1 MNKYSFLA
9 KKNLFALKKSE
20 FTEAILGLSLLA
32 AINFFWFRHNLGF
45 SGVNPHPYW
54 IVIVP
59 IAVRYGFKGG
69 LWAGFLSGLT
79 MIAMMR
85 LNLPDI
91 SLSEFMEI
99 RHFSQPILFITA
111 GIVIGEIREAQK
123 RRFQDLKTE
132 FNDIS
137 AAFENLSERYETLE
151 NAKQEIDT
159 RIISQ
164 EHTLSTLYEAAQA
177 LKSLNEEEIY
187 PAVLNLLKDFIAV
200 EACSIYKLSDNKLQL
215 VTSSGDMKGTRPQE
229 APTDEGIMGHA
240 ILSGETVSI
249 NTLIS
254 SKEFSDQKVLDIII
268 SAPLVN
274 SENEIMGILN
284 IEEISFV
291 KFNPQT
297 IRMTSLI
304 ADWCS
309 AAIVNARTY
318 KDTKDKNISDE
329 VTGFYTYRYFQER
342 FREEF
347 QRARRYELYLSLLA
361 IEIVDLDSFLEKAK
375 QDIIPILSRVLKD
388 NLRNID
394 LICQDSN
401 DQSKY
406 FLILPSTPLPGAR
419 VVEDKITREIKAFK
433 FRPYEDEEKLLK
445 IKAGVAEIDKEMK
458 SPDEL
463 IEKAYKDIH
472 ET

>member
-1 MNKYSFLA
+1 MT
-9 KKNLFALKKSE
+9 LKKSE

-32 AINFFWFRHNLGF
+32 AINFLWFRHNLGF

-59 IAVRYGFKGG
+59 IAARYGFKGG

-79 MIAMMR
+79 MIAMMK

-91 SLSEFMEI
+91 SMSEFMEI
-99 RHFSQPILFITA
+99 RYFSQPILFITA
-111 GIVIGEIREAQK
+111 GIIIGEIREVQK
-123 RRFQDLKTE
+123 KRFQDLKTE

-137 AAFENLSERYETLE
+137 AAFENLSERYATLE

-177 LKSLNEEEIY
+177 LKSLKEEEIY

-200 EACSIYKLSDNKLQL
+200 GACSIYKLSDNKLQL
-215 VTSSGDMKGTRPQE
+215 VTSLGDIKGTRQQE
-229 APTDEGIMGHA
+229 APSDKGIMGRA

-249 NTLIS
+249 NTLMS
-254 SKEFSDQKVLDIII
+254 SKEFSDQKVSDIII

-274 SENEIMGILN
+274 SENEIMGVLN
-284 IEEISFV
+284 VEEIPFV

-297 IRMTSLI
+297 IRMTSLM

-309 AAIVNARTY
+309 AGIVNARTY

-347 QRARRYELYLSLLA
+347 QRARRYELYLSMLA
-361 IEIVDLDSFLEKAK
+361 IEIVDLDSFIEKAK
-375 QDIIPILSRVLKD
+375 QDIIPILSRILKD

-394 LICQDSN
+394 LICQDSS
-401 DQSKY
+401 DPSKY
-406 FLILPSTPLPGAR
+406 FLILPSTPMPGAR
-419 VVEDKITREIKAFK
+419 VVEDKIIRELKAFK
-433 FRPYEDEEKLLK
+433 FKPYEDKEKLLK
-445 IKAGVAEIDKEMK
+445 IRTGIAEIDKEMK